1 VPVVPAPATPPPVAP
16 IPAPAPPPVAIAP
29 PVVALRSAAR
39 GTCPECKAGESAL
52 SVDGIAAA
60 GAPGACTTALQT
72 GARTAM
78 AASARALPAGLPPG
92 APTAIDP
99 ALAGVASD
107 GGSACRLLAVTLP
120 AGAKYLGYRYDASDS
135 GASADCM
142 QGKECPIGRA
152 AFAEHAAVEHGPN
165 GSVVWVL
172 FENRDQQRA
181 RRAELVVYYRA
192 AGATP

>member
-1 VPVVPAPATPPPVAP
+1 MPAPPATPPVAP
-16 IPAPAPPPVAIAP
+16 TPTAPPAPSNPA
-29 PVVALRSAAR
+29 VVALRSAAR

-60 GAPGACTTALQT
+60 GAPGACTTALQRS
-72 GARTAM
+72 AQAAM
-78 AASARALPAGLPPG
+78 AAVAKTLAAGLQPG
-92 APTAIDP
+92 APAAIDP

-120 AGAKYLGYRYDASDS
+120 SSAKFLGYRYDASDT
-135 GASADCM
+135 GGSADCM
-142 QGKECPIGRA
+142 QGQECPIGRA
-152 AFAEHAAVEHGPN
+152 SFAQHAAVERGPN

-172 FENRDQQRA
+172 FENRDAQRA